1 MNFAHKVCLVQGRD
15 GKYDTFFFFLF
26 LFTRQQQSNV
36 MPAACRTALMC
47 KALGI
52 SVLHRWLRC
61 NFHNRGLSKSE
72 FGIAEFSVFIFWL
85 PYQPESWTFA
95 YRQGYCW
102 GGKQILNLCNANH
115 CNGFSYLS
123 LLPNALRIN
132 PSACNFVFMLS
143 TNVLCAHGSVR
154 TDVIY
159 LYADDGVRFQS
170 QILNSVTL

>member
-1 MNFAHKVCLVQGRD
+1 MVNTIR
-15 GKYDTFFFFLF
+15 FFFLF

-47 KALGI
+47 KVLGI

-61 NFHNRGLSKSE
+61 HFHNHDLSKSE
-72 FGIAEFSVFIFWL
+72 FDIAEFAVFIFWL